1 MSTIKERNTRTA
13 LVSLFPSDAQI
24 VEARAVVTDNVLTC
38 LRIEAVDTDADQ
50 VRHLID
56 IGSLSN
62 LNALIGGLVALRDH
76 VQLMG
81 PDDLEEK

>member
-1 MSTIKERNTRTA
+1 MSEIKERNTRTA
-13 LVSLFPSDAQI
+13 IVSLFPSDAQV
-24 VEARAVVTDNVLTC
+24 VEARAVVTDSALTC
-38 LRIEAVDTDADQ
+38 LRIETVDTDADR
-50 VRHLID
+50 VRHFVD